1 MTVGPPQLATSSG
14 ALEVWRVGYR
24 PEPWAWP
31 SWQYSTDG
39 RFPGRWD
46 DFDGNFRT
54 VYAGSH
60 LLSCLLEVLACFRTD
75 PALGA
80 QMADI
85 TVNDEDGTF
94 ATVAAGLVPRSW
106 LHPRAGA
113 TARLTGTYAAITHAD
128 SIAALR
134 PIFLPR
140 ARDLGLEDLDAAAL
154 KDARPRALTQQV
166 ATHVY
171 ETTDLDGVQF
181 LSRHGDDHLLW
192 AIFERPADPEI
203 SPHLHD
209 PTRIDL
215 TEDMPDIADAFR
227 IHHLTWS
234 MD

>member
-1 MTVGPPQLATSSG
+1 
-14 ALEVWRVGYR
+14 
-24 PEPWAWP
+24 
-31 SWQYSTDG
+31 
-39 RFPGRWD
+39 
-46 DFDGNFRT
+46 
-54 VYAGSH
+54 
-60 LLSCLLEVLACFRTD
+60 
-75 PALGA
+75 
-80 QMADI
+80 MADI
-85 TVNDEDGTF
+85 TVNDEDGPC

-192 AIFERPADPEI
+192 AIFERPADPPRSAPTCTTPLESTPPKTCPT
-203 SPHLHD
+203 SPTPSASTTSPDQCTNPRRYGGHVAD
-209 PTRIDL
+209 RPT
-215 TEDMPDIADAFR
+215 
-227 IHHLTWS
+227 
-234 MD
+234 